1 VTVSLNRVPRLDRDQ
16 VVRAA
21 LRLLDEAG
29 LDGLTLRRL
38 AAELD
43 VKAPALYWHFANKQ
57 DLLDHMA
64 HVMTQPWM
72 HTISTTAAGR
82 PWEDW
87 LTEVARTYR
96 TLLLSHRDG
105 ARLVASTRP
114 LPQSLPLLD
123 SCIAAFQQ
131 ATGCGPGQALR
142 CLTTLIAF
150 VRGFVL
156 DEEAELHRAQEQPQP
171 QPHQPAKRPA
181 PRTPQPVPHLDAA
194 MHDIG
199 SPNGE
204 DTFEYG
210 LQLIVDGI
218 RTALHSHTTSGRA
231 GGGQAA
237 QPCVR
242 TGGP

>member
-21 LRLLDEAG
+21 LRLLDEVG
-29 LDGLTLRRL
+29 LDGLTLRCL
-38 AAELD
+38 AAELG

-64 HVMTQPWM
+64 HVMAQPWM
-72 HTISTTAAGR
+72 HTVSTTAAGR

-105 ARLVASTRP
+105 ARLAASTRP
-114 LPQSLPLLD
+114 LPDSLPLLD
-123 SCIAAFQQ
+123 GCIAAFQQ
-131 ATGCGPGQALR
+131 AAGCGPGQALR
-142 CLTTLIAF
+142 CLITITTF

-156 DEEAELHRAQEQPQP
+156 DEEAELHRAPEQPEP
-171 QPHQPAKRPA
+171 QTHQAAKRAA
-181 PRTPQPVPHLDAA
+181 PRTPRPVPHLDAA

-204 DTFEYG
+204 GTFEYG
-210 LQLIVDGI
+210 LHLIIDGI
-218 RTALHSHTTSGRA
+218 RTALHSHTTSRNEEEA
-231 GGGQAA
+231 TSHVREAA
-237 QPCVR
+237 M
-242 TGGP
+242 

>member
-87 LTEVARTYR
+87 LTEAARTYR

-156 DEEAELHRAQEQPQP
+156 DEEAELHRAQEQPEP

-181 PRTPQPVPHLDAA
+181 PRTPQPAPHLDAA

-218 RTALHSHTTSGRA
+218 RTALHSHTTASNDKEA
-231 GGGQAA
+231 TPDIHQAA
-237 QPCVR
+237 V
-242 TGGP
+242 

>member
-1 VTVSLNRVPRLDRDQ
+1 M
-16 VVRAA
+16 VRAA

-43 VKAPALYWHFANKQ
+43 VKAPALYWHFVNKQ

-64 HVMTQPWM
+64 HVLTQPWI

-82 PWEDW
+82 RWEDW

-114 LPQSLPLLD
+114 LPQGLPLLD
-123 SCIAAFQQ
+123 GCIAAFQQ
-131 ATGCGPGQALR
+131 ATGCGPGRALQ

-156 DEEAELHRAQEQPQP
+156 DEEAELRRAQEQPGP
-171 QPHQPAKRPA
+171 QAQQGAKRGA
-181 PRTPQPVPHLDAA
+181 PRSPQPVPHLDAA
-194 MHDIG
+194 MRDIG

-204 DTFEYG
+204 GTFEYG
-210 LQLIVDGI
+210 LCLIVDGI
-218 RTALHSHTTSGRA
+218 RTALRSHTTSGTDEEALDVHEAA
-231 GGGQAA
+231 G
-237 QPCVR
+237 
-242 TGGP
+242 

>member
-1 VTVSLNRVPRLDRDQ
+1 VTVSLNRLPRLDRDH

-21 LRLLDEAG
+21 LRRLDEAG

-96 TLLLSHRDG
+96 ALLLSHRDG

-131 ATGCGPGQALR
+131 ATGCGPGQALQ

-156 DEEAELHRAQEQPQP
+156 DEEAERHRAQEQPGP
-171 QPHQPAKRPA
+171 QPHQGTRRTA
-181 PRTPQPVPHLDAA
+181 PRAPQPTPHLDAA

-204 DTFEYG
+204 NTFEYG
-210 LQLIVDGI
+210 LHLIVDGI
-218 RTALHSHTTSGRA
+218 RAALHSHTANCR
-231 GGGQAA
+231 
-237 QPCVR
+237 
-242 TGGP
+242 

>member
-1 VTVSLNRVPRLDRDQ
+1 MTASLNRVPRLDRDQ
-16 VVRAA
+16 VIRSA

-43 VKAPALYWHFANKQ
+43 VQAPALYWHFANKQ

-64 HVMTQPWM
+64 HVITRRWM
-72 HTISTTAAGR
+72 HTISTTAACR
-82 PWEDW
+82 RWEDW
-87 LTEVARTYR
+87 LTEVARAYR

-105 ARLVASTRP
+105 ARLVASTQP
-114 LPQSLPLLD
+114 LPDSLPLLD
-123 SCIAAFQQ
+123 SCIAAFQR
-131 ATGCGPGQALR
+131 ATGCGPGQALQ

-156 DEEAELHRAQEQPQP
+156 DEEAELHRAQEQPEP
-171 QPHQPAKRPA
+171 QTHQGTKRPA
-181 PRTPQPVPHLDAA
+181 PRTPQPAPHLDAA

-204 DTFEYG
+204 GIFEYG
-210 LQLIVDGI
+210 LHLIVDGI
-218 RTALHSHTTSGRA
+218 RAALNSRTTSRND
-231 GGGQAA
+231 GQATSH
-237 QPCVR
+237 VR
-242 TGGP
+242 EAAV